1 MSKIRIQ
8 TEKKLMPTEPNLYG
22 IFFEDI
28 SRAGDGGIYPEL
40 LRNRTFEDSIP
51 PKGCVLE
58 EDGRVVVTPSGWRD
72 QFNHGEG
79 LDRWIRVNNIEYTP
93 IPAWYANG
101 AEISL
106 DTEDTLNDRRGAALA
121 MHFAPGGRVWN
132 IGYTGV
138 PQETGKAYN
147 FYMFAKS
154 DKPVHLKVAVE
165 ADGKTVSEVTF
176 LVRGNGYI
184 RYDAVLVSGVTTSDA
199 RLVLSTEEGGDVK
212 LGFISLMPADTFNGH
227 GLRRDI
233 VEKLR
238 DMHPTFLRFPGGC
251 IVEGITPDTA
261 MRFHNVIGPV
271 WERPGH
277 LLMWHYRTYNGIGFH
292 EYLQLCEDLGMEPLY
307 VFNCGM
313 TCQARCEV
321 YFEGDELQEMIQDT
335 LDAIEYAVGPADSP
349 MGRLRAEAGHPEP
362 FRMNYVEIGNE
373 NHGPGYEERYM
384 LCYNA
389 IRERYPWMKFV
400 ANTHV
405 EKHGLPA
412 DIVDEH
418 YYATA
423 EYFAEN
429 IHMYDSYD
437 RNGPGVFL
445 GEFAVLR
452 GAVGQ
457 LYAALGEGMFMVG
470 MERNQDVVKLASY
483 APLLENVNYY
493 SWYPNLL
500 IFNNLQSYVI
510 PTYYAWKLFG
520 AARGSNVVYS
530 EEESPVLY
538 RPMKGMPSLIGT
550 YGMRFKNA
558 RWNGEPV
565 EPVHNIIGY
574 VKQDGD
580 SYITVEPD
588 EMQKAE
594 CAVIHSPID
603 RSLIVLGD
611 NEEVKMGTF
620 EIEVFAEEG
629 RDISLGLYT
638 SRMPDEVYKN
648 DETHPPREWNAKI
661 VRPFRWNIQDG
672 VSTLTEFHFPKPTD
686 LVEPKQVSLK
696 MGEFNSFRYVTTET
710 HMELYING
718 ELIQRA
724 EKPHF
729 NAFASVVCDDENEV
743 IIKTVNM
750 AGEVD
755 HVEISLDCDVES
767 DYEVLL
773 LTGEPNAENSFEKPE
788 NVHDVTCAL
797 TGAAR
802 NFVYEAPAY
811 SINILRLKKKA

>member
-1 MSKIRIQ
+1 MSKLRIQ
-8 TEKKLMPTEPNLYG
+8 TGHKLMPTEPNLYG

-79 LDRWIRVNNIEYTP
+79 LDRWIRVNNIPYTP
-93 IPAWYANG
+93 IPAWYGKG
-101 AEISL
+101 AEIAL
-106 DTEDTLNDRRGAALA
+106 DTEDTLNDRRGAALDIQ
-121 MHFAPGGRVWN
+121 FAPGGRVWN

-147 FYMFAKS
+147 FYMFAKV
-154 DKPVHLKVAVE
+154 DEPLQLRVAVE
-165 ADGKTVSEVTF
+165 EEGKTIAETSFALTGSGF
-176 LVRGNGYI
+176 I
-184 RYDAVLVSGVTTSDA
+184 RYDAVMIASATTGSG
-199 RLVLSTEEGGDVK
+199 RLVLSAEKGGHLK

-251 IVEGITPDTA
+251 IVEGITSDTA

-292 EYLQLCEDLGMEPLY
+292 EYLQLCEDLNMEPLY

-313 TCQARCEV
+313 TCQARKEI
-321 YFEGDELQEMIQDT
+321 YFEGEELQSMIQDT
-335 LDAIEYAVGPADSP
+335 LDAIEYAVGPADSE
-349 MGRLRAEAGHPEP
+349 MGKLRAAAGHPAP

-389 IRERYPWMKFV
+389 VHEKYPWIKFI
-400 ANTHV
+400 ANNHV
-405 EKHGLPA
+405 ERNGLPA

-429 IHMYDSYD
+429 IHIYDGYD
-437 RNGPGVFL
+437 RKGPGVFL
-445 GEFAVLR
+445 GEFSVLR
-452 GAVGQ
+452 GPVGQ
-457 LYAALGEGMFMVG
+457 LYAALGEAMFMVG

-500 IFNNLQSYVI
+500 IFNNLKSYVI

-520 AARGSNVVYS
+520 AARGTHVVES
-530 EEESPVLY
+530 EQENGILY
-538 RPMKGMPSLIGT
+538 RPLKGMPSLIGT
-550 YGMRFKNA
+550 YGMRYKNA
-558 RWNGEPV
+558 RWDGQPV
-565 EPVHNIIGY
+565 APVHNVIGY
-574 VKQDGD
+574 VKEDGD
-580 SYITVEPD
+580 SYVTIEPD
-588 EMQKAE
+588 QMQLDE
-594 CAVIHSPID
+594 CAILHARTD

-611 NEEVKMGTF
+611 NEEVRCGTF
-620 EIEVFAEEG
+620 DIDIYAEEG
-629 RDISLGLYT
+629 RDIALGLYT

-648 DETHPPREWNAKI
+648 DETHPPRDWNAKLI
-661 VRPFRWNIQDG
+661 RPFRWEIVDG
-672 VSTLTEFHFPKPTD
+672 VSRLTEFHFPRPTD
-686 LVEPKQVSLK
+686 LTEPKPVSLR
-696 MGEFNSFRYVTTET
+696 MGEFNALRYVLTEEY
-710 HMELYING
+710 MELYVNG
-718 ELIQRA
+718 ELIHRVQ
-724 EKPHF
+724 KPHF
-729 NAFASVVCDDENEV
+729 DAMAAVACDSDDEV
-743 IIKTVNM
+743 IVKAVNM
-750 AGEVD
+750 AGTPD
-755 HVEISLDCDVES
+755 PIEIQLDCDVAS

-773 LTGEPNAENSFEKPE
+773 LTGEPFAENSLDDPD
-788 NVHDVTCAL
+788 NVHDVTVQK

-802 NFVYEAPAY
+802 SFTYEAPAY
-811 SINILRLKKKA
+811 SVNILRLKKVK